1 MRGPRPAK
9 QAIHPSTQ
17 LSGDMDNFGHD
28 QRWMDGDGKN
38 ADADAASC
46 WMPVVVKSVP
56 MCVASHTQVGYLDH
70 LPGPKD
76 GAVSAKRGP
85 LESGRLLGITSARPW
100 VLTSQTVLRCAKA
113 VPDHQNAHCW
123 VRVWE
128 WEASSGQ
135 GCFALWLSAR
145 GKPVPQVPSPPQAT
159 RCGQDLCGPR
169 G

>member
-17 LSGDMDNFGHD
+17 LSGDMDDFGHD
-28 QRWMDGDGKN
+28 QRWMHGDGKN

-56 MCVASHTQVGYLDH
+56 LCVASHTQVGCLDR
-70 LPGPKD
+70 LPGLKD

-100 VLTSQTVLRCAKA
+100 VLTSQTVLRRAKA
-113 VPDHQNAHCW
+113 MPDHQNAHC
-123 VRVWE
+123 
-128 WEASSGQ
+128 
-135 GCFALWLSAR
+135 
-145 GKPVPQVPSPPQAT
+145 
-159 RCGQDLCGPR
+159 
-169 G
+169 